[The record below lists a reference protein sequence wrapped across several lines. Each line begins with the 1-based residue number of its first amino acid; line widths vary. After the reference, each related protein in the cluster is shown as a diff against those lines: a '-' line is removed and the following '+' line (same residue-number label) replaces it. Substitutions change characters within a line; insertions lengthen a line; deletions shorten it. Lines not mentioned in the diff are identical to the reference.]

1 VRNVIEKSMFRLN
14 HPNAK
19 GRALPPKPSSVMT
32 TSPVLA
38 LVLVKR
44 QDQATHGGTS
54 AGGGDDCERRT
65 DKYDVLARRVTGGAT
80 SKAAP
85 PDRITA

>member
-1 VRNVIEKSMFRLN
+1 MFRLN

-54 AGGGDDCERRT
+54 AGGGG
-65 DKYDVLARRVTGGAT
+65 VRVTAVRVPLGDLHR
-80 SKAAP
+80 S
-85 PDRITA
+85 TALVLTTPLSFSLTVAS